1 MKNIYWMSLVSRIS
15 TIWKADTYKTHLSLS
30 TREVVPKN
38 LNFEVILLHRL
49 GSIGIPIMELKYTK
63 SSLYRGHW
71 TFISPIQINIAPANR
86 PSQKEISSSNHQ
98 FSGRFVPSSATAHFT
113 TLPARH
119 PNSSPWLH
127 PSCPARCFHRSQ
139 PCENTTRWLGN
150 TRWFME
156 VFYAKIRHFRG
167 KKLHHNFHSPVPVP
181 FSIHQF
187 YHSLT

>member
-71 TFISPIQINIAPANR
+71 MFISPIQINIAPANR

-98 FSGRFVPSSATAHFT
+98 FSLLHCSLYHFT
-113 TLPARH
+113 
-119 PNSSPWLH
+119 SSSSKQL
-127 PSCPARCFHRSQ
+127 
-139 PCENTTRWLGN
+139 
-150 TRWFME
+150 
-156 VFYAKIRHFRG
+156 
-167 KKLHHNFHSPVPVP
+167 
-181 FSIHQF
+181 
-187 YHSLT
+187 SLTPPFLSSSMFSS